1 MAIITT
7 FGELMLRL
15 KTPYYSRFIQAGS
28 LEASFGGGE
37 ANVAVSL
44 ARLGHRA
51 RWVSAVPNNPIGD
64 WALTSLRGLGVDVS
78 QVLRQGERLGLYFLE
93 SGASQRPSQVIYDR
107 AGSAVSGIQPGQVSW
122 PTALDGA
129 EWFHTTGITPALSGG
144 CALSA
149 LEALKTARSE
159 GVTTSVDLNY
169 RKKLWSRDK
178 AGEVMTRLMA
188 HTDVL
193 IANEEDCE
201 SVFGIKA
208 GSTEVA
214 SGTLEHGRY
223 LDVARQ
229 VLERF
234 PVLSRVAIT
243 LRESK
248 SASENGWSGLL
259 VDRDGYDES
268 RHYDITIV
276 DRVGAG
282 DSFAAGLIHALVGGR
297 NRKDAVEFA
306 TAASALKHTIPGDLN
321 LVSEAEIEA
330 LVAGDGSGRVQR

>member
-15 KTPYYSRFIQAGS
+15 KTPGFTRFLQAGE

-37 ANVAVSL
+37 ANVAASL
-44 ARLGHRA
+44 ARLGHEA

-64 WALTSLRGLGVDVS
+64 WALTSLRALGVDVRH
-78 QVLRQGERLGLYFLE
+78 VLRQGERLGIYFLE
-93 SGASQRPSQVIYDR
+93 AGASQRPSQVIYDR
-107 AGSAVSGIQPGQVSW
+107 AGSAVSSVAPGQVDW
-122 PTALDGA
+122 KRALEGA
-129 EWFHTTGITPALSGG
+129 SWFHTTGITPALSDG
-144 CALSA
+144 CSAAA
-149 LEALKTARSE
+149 LEALSAAR
-159 GVTTSVDLNY
+159 GAGITTSVDLNY
-169 RKKLWSRDK
+169 RRKLWSKAK
-178 AGEVMTRLMA
+178 AGEVMTGLMA

-201 SVFGIKA
+201 SVFAIKA

-214 SGTLEHGRY
+214 SGALDHGRY

-234 PVLSRVAIT
+234 PAVSRVAIT

-248 SASENGWSGLL
+248 SASENGWSGVL
-259 VDRDGYDES
+259 VDREGHAFS
-268 RHYDITIV
+268 RRYEITVV

-282 DSFAAGLIHALVGGR
+282 DSFAAGLIHALVGG
-297 NRKDAVEFA
+297 KDRQQAVEFA
-306 TAASALKHTIPGDLN
+306 VAASALKHTIPGDLN
-321 LVSEAEIEA
+321 LVSEAEVLS